1 MNPCSTEA
9 KALLSVILVVG
20 LVAPLNFATMS
31 DVPPPLSANEFFTP
45 EFLRDPYPTY
55 RRYLDG
61 RGLQYLDIHGGVW
74 AVFKHA
80 DCSTF
85 LRDPRLSAKRTG
97 TLIDEFPVEKQ
108 REFAELARTFS
119 LWMLFYDAPEHTR
132 LRKLMNKGFSPAAIE
147 SIRPQVEKA
156 VDRLLTPLR
165 NGGRIDIL
173 PQFAHS
179 LPVYVIAEMLDVPES
194 LHQQFIHWSN
204 AIATLFGNPYRSLND
219 LVVAQQAIHGLTCHF
234 REAVALRR
242 KQKGNDL
249 ISLLMEIEEDGDV
262 LTEEELYAQCVMLLF
277 GGHETTRNL
286 IGNGLYTLL
295 RHREQAS
302 ELREHPE
309 LIRSAVEELLRY
321 ESPVQY
327 TGRMALQDFELCGV
341 QARHGQE
348 IIFMLGSANRDA
360 CLFKDPDRLDLK
372 RANNPH
378 LAFGAGA
385 HFCIGNQLARLEGRV
400 AILKILQEFPQMR
413 SVSAEPE
420 WLPNF
425 SFRGLKALVVET

>member
-1 MNPCSTEA
+1 
-9 KALLSVILVVG
+9 
-20 LVAPLNFATMS
+20 MS
-31 DVPPPLSANEFFTP
+31 DVPTPLSAKEFFTP
-45 EFLRDPYPTY
+45 EFLRDPYPIY

-61 RGLQYLDIHGGVW
+61 PGVQFLALHGGVW
-74 AVFKHA
+74 AAFKHA

-97 TLIDEFPVEKQ
+97 TLIDEFPAEKQ
-108 REFAELARTFS
+108 EEFAELARTLS
-119 LWMLFYDAPEHTR
+119 LWMLFFDAPEHTR

-147 SIRPQVEKA
+147 SLRPQVEKV
-156 VDRLLTPLR
+156 VDRLLIPLR
-165 NGGRIDIL
+165 KNRGIDLL
-173 PQFAHS
+173 PQLAHP

-194 LHQQFIHWSN
+194 LHQQFVYWSN
-204 AIATLFGNPYRSLND
+204 AIASLFGNPYRTLDD
-219 LVVAQQAIHGLTCHF
+219 LVAAQQAIHGLTNYF

-242 KQKGNDL
+242 KQKGSDL

-295 RHREQAS
+295 RHPEQAA
-302 ELREHPE
+302 ELRDHPE

-327 TGRMALQDFELCGV
+327 TGRMVLEDFDFCGI
-341 QARHGQE
+341 QARRGQE
-348 IIFMLGSANRDA
+348 IIFMLGAANRDA
-360 CLFKDPDRLDLK
+360 RQFKNPERLDLK

-385 HFCIGNQLARLEGRV
+385 HFCIGNQLARLEGQV
-400 AILKILQEFPQMR
+400 AVLKMLQEFPEMR
-413 SVSAEPE
+413 LVSAEPE

-425 SFRGLKALVVET
+425 SFRGLKTLLVQA

>member
-1 MNPCSTEA
+1 MAN
-9 KALLSVILVVG
+9 
-20 LVAPLNFATMS
+20 
-31 DVPPPLSANEFFTP
+31 VPAPLSAKEFFTP
-45 EFLRDPYPTY
+45 EFLRDPYCTY

-61 RGLQYLDIHGGVW
+61 PGVQYLDIHGGVW

-80 DCSTF
+80 DCSSF

-97 TLIDEFPVEKQ
+97 ILIDEFPAEKQ
-108 REFAELARTFS
+108 KEFAELARTFS
-119 LWMLFYDAPEHTR
+119 LWMLFFDAPEHTR

-147 SIRPQVEKA
+147 SLRPQIEKI
-156 VDRLLTPLR
+156 VDRLLVPLR
-165 NGGRIDIL
+165 RNHRIDIL
-173 PQFAHS
+173 PQFAHR
-179 LPVYVIAEMLDVPES
+179 LPVYVIAEMLSVPES
-194 LHQQFIHWSN
+194 LHQQFIDWSN
-204 AIATLFGNPYRSLND
+204 AIATLFGNPYRSLDD
-219 LVVAQQAIHGLTCHF
+219 LVAAQQAIHGLTNYF
-234 REAVALRR
+234 REAVAVRR
-242 KQKGNDL
+242 KQKGNEL

-286 IGNGLYTLL
+286 IGNGLHTLL
-295 RHREQAS
+295 RHPEQTF

-327 TGRMALQDFELCGV
+327 TGRMVLQDFELCGV
-341 QARHGQE
+341 QARLGQE
-348 IIFMLGSANRDA
+348 IIFMLGAANRDA
-360 CLFKDPDRLDLK
+360 RQFKNPDRLDLK

-385 HFCIGNQLARLEGRV
+385 HFCIGNQLARLEGQV
-400 AILKILQEFPQMR
+400 AILKILQTFPEMR

-425 SFRGLKALVVET
+425 SFRGLKRFLVEV

>member
-1 MNPCSTEA
+1 MA
-9 KALLSVILVVG
+9 DI
-20 LVAPLNFATMS
+20 
-31 DVPPPLSANEFFTP
+31 PPPLSAKEFFTP

-61 RGLQYLDIHGGVW
+61 SGLQFLIFHGGVW

-97 TLIDEFPVEKQ
+97 ALIDEFAGNEQK
-108 REFAELARTFS
+108 EFSELARTLS
-119 LWMLFYDAPEHTR
+119 LWMLFFDAPEHTR

-147 SIRPQVEKA
+147 SLRPQVEKI
-156 VDRLLTPLR
+156 VDCLVTPFR
-165 NGGRIDIL
+165 KNCQVDII
-173 PQFAHS
+173 PQFAHP
-179 LPVYVIAEMLDVPES
+179 LPAYVIAKLLNVPES
-194 LHQQFIHWSN
+194 LHQQFVQWSN
-204 AIATLFGNPYRSLND
+204 AVATLFGNPYRTVDD
-219 LVVAQQAIHGLTCHF
+219 LVTAQKAIQGLTSYF
-234 REAVALRR
+234 REAVAARR
-242 KQKGNDL
+242 NQKGNDL

-262 LTEEELYAQCVMLLF
+262 LTGEELYAQCVMLLF

-295 RHREQAS
+295 RHPEQAA
-302 ELREHPE
+302 ELRDNPE

-327 TGRMALQDFELCGV
+327 TGRMVLEDFEFCGIP
-341 QARHGQE
+341 ARRGQE
-348 IIFMLGSANRDA
+348 IIFMLGAANRDGNQ
-360 CLFKDPDRLDLK
+360 FKDPDRLDLK
-372 RANNPH
+372 RAKNPH

-385 HFCIGNQLARLEGRV
+385 HFCIGNQLARLEGQV
-400 AILKILQEFPQMR
+400 AILKILQEFPEMR
-413 SVSAEPE
+413 SASPEPE

-425 SFRGLKALVVET
+425 SFRGLKTLLAEV

>member
-1 MNPCSTEA
+1 
-9 KALLSVILVVG
+9 
-20 LVAPLNFATMS
+20 MS
-31 DVPPPLSANEFFTP
+31 DIPARLPANEFFTP
-45 EFLRDPYPTY
+45 EFLKDPYTTY
-55 RRYLDG
+55 RRHLEG
-61 RGLQYLDIHGGVW
+61 RGLQYLDIHSGVW
-74 AVFKHA
+74 ALFKHA

-97 TLIDEFPVEKQ
+97 TLIDEFPPEKQ
-108 REFAELARTFS
+108 KAFAELARTFS
-119 LWMLFYDAPEHTR
+119 LWMLFFDAPEHTR

-147 SIRPQVEKA
+147 SLKPQVEKI
-156 VDRLLTPLR
+156 VDRLLVPLR
-165 NGGRIDIL
+165 KNDRLDIL
-173 PQFAHS
+173 PQFAHP
-179 LPVYVIAEMLDVPES
+179 LPAYVIAEMLNVPES
-194 LHQQFIHWSN
+194 LQQQFIHWSN
-204 AIATLFGNPYRSLND
+204 AIATLFGNPYRTVDD
-219 LVVAQQAIHGLTCHF
+219 LIAAQEAIHCLTSYF
-234 REAVALRR
+234 RDAVAVRR
-242 KQKGNDL
+242 NQKGDDL
-249 ISLLMEIEEDGDV
+249 ISLLMQIEEDGDV

-295 RHREQAS
+295 RHPEQAA

-309 LIRSAVEELLRY
+309 LIRSAVDELLRY

-327 TGRMALQDFELCGV
+327 TGRMVLEDFELCGV
-341 QARHGQE
+341 EARRGQE
-348 IIFMLGSANRDA
+348 IIFMLGAANRDPRQ
-360 CLFKDPDRLDLK
+360 FKDPDRLDLK

-425 SFRGLKALVVET
+425 SFRGLKTLLVEV

>member
-1 MNPCSTEA
+1 
-9 KALLSVILVVG
+9 
-20 LVAPLNFATMS
+20 MS
-31 DVPPPLSANEFFTP
+31 DVPTPLSAKEFFTP
-45 EFLRDPYPTY
+45 EFLRDPYPIY

-61 RGLQYLDIHGGVW
+61 PGVQFLALHGGVW
-74 AVFKHA
+74 AAFKHA

-97 TLIDEFPVEKQ
+97 TLIDEFPAEKQ
-108 REFAELARTFS
+108 EEFAELARTLS
-119 LWMLFYDAPEHTR
+119 LWMLFFDAPEHTR

-147 SIRPQVEKA
+147 SLRPQVEKV
-156 VDRLLTPLR
+156 VDRLLIPLR
-165 NGGRIDIL
+165 KNRGIDLL
-173 PQFAHS
+173 PQLAHP

-194 LHQQFIHWSN
+194 LHQQFVYWSN
-204 AIATLFGNPYRSLND
+204 AIASLFGNPYRTLDD
-219 LVVAQQAIHGLTCHF
+219 LVAAQQAIHGLTNYF

-242 KQKGNDL
+242 KQKGSDL

-295 RHREQAS
+295 RHPEQAA
-302 ELREHPE
+302 ELRDHPE

-327 TGRMALQDFELCGV
+327 TGRMVLEDFDFCGI
-341 QARHGQE
+341 QARRGQE
-348 IIFMLGSANRDA
+348 IIFMLGAANRDA
-360 CLFKDPDRLDLK
+360 RQFKNPDRLDLK

-385 HFCIGNQLARLEGRV
+385 HFCIGNQLARLEGQV
-400 AILKILQEFPQMR
+400 AVLKMLQEFPEMR

-425 SFRGLKALVVET
+425 SFRGLKTLLVQA